1 VLLSPSSTWFS
12 SIDSSQSRL
21 GDDLLSLFVVAT
33 GVGEVGELIRGVGV
47 LLSKVVVTLLS
58 EVGDKDSVVDGW
70 GCEGWDG
77 LVVPGGKLGSKEV
90 VFSRLVL

>member
-1 VLLSPSSTWFS
+1 M
-12 SIDSSQSRL
+12 
-21 GDDLLSLFVVAT
+21 VAT

-70 GCEGWDG
+70 GCEDWDG
-77 LVVPGGKLGSKEV
+77 LVVLGG
-90 VFSRLVL
+90 

>member
-1 VLLSPSSTWFS
+1 M
-12 SIDSSQSRL
+12 
-21 GDDLLSLFVVAT
+21 VAT

-90 VFSRLVL
+90 VFRRLVF

>member
-1 VLLSPSSTWFS
+1 M
-12 SIDSSQSRL
+12 
-21 GDDLLSLFVVAT
+21 VAT

-58 EVGDKDSVVDGW
+58 EVGDKDSVVDNW

-90 VFSRLVL
+90 VFSRLVV

>member
-1 VLLSPSSTWFS
+1 M
-12 SIDSSQSRL
+12 
-21 GDDLLSLFVVAT
+21 VAT

-47 LLSKVVVTLLS
+47 LLLKVVVTLLS

-77 LVVPGGKLGSKEV
+77 SVVPVGKLGSKEV
-90 VFSRLVL
+90 VFSGLMV